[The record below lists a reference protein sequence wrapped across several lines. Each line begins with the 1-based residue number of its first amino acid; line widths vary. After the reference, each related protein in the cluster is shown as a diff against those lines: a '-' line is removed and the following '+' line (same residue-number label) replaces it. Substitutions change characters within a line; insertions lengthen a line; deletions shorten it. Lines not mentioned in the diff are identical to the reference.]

1 MERSVADHG
10 ADYVIAGAGSAGCVL
25 ARRLAQTGASV
36 ILVEAGG
43 PDRTRLVRKP
53 GMIAIFHNVP
63 ALKKRL
69 DWGYYTAPQASA
81 LGRRIPQPRGRVLGG
96 SGSINGMLFVRGHRR
111 NYDDWAV
118 PGWSYENVLSSF
130 KRMEDWEDGA
140 TALRGAGGPVKVTR
154 QKDLTPA
161 SQAFMEALAATAGVK
176 KIDDYNGESQEGVSV
191 FQQNASGGLRYS
203 SSVAYLDHHSRPNL
217 TVLTRARITRIVIAN
232 GRATGVEVATE
243 QGRGTITASREVIM
257 CAGVYGSPQ
266 LLMLSGVGPAGHLRE
281 HGIDVVA
288 DLPVGDNLHDH
299 MFVPMTYCTTS
310 ARNRGTT
317 PYFVSGVVKEA
328 VRGDTWMGR
337 TVFEAVGFVR
347 GPQARDIPDIQVHA
361 LPWSYPFPNQ
371 DSPAR
376 QKVDKRCALTIMP
389 TLIYP
394 KSRGTL
400 RLASADPAAAPV
412 IDPGYLTEPDDSRL
426 LLDGIELIRET
437 MASPLIAGQV
447 SLELN
452 PGPGFGDR
460 AALAAELPN
469 RATSVYHAVGT
480 CRMGTDERAVVD
492 PELRVRGIDGLRVAD
507 ASIMPS
513 ITGGNTN
520 APAMMIGEHCA
531 SLMGLR
537 LSAACRDPV
546 EQQPEQGVGHLLGA
560 VALGQPP
567 LRRDPQ
573 HVAEQPV
580 GEPRVQVGAEGA
592 LLLAPLELSNP
603 GPLDLAHRLAQV
615 PEPGL
620 AAEVAPVVLQ
630 HGQRGAVPGQGLA
643 GRADDLLQHLPG
655 RAARGHRGPVVG
667 QHIVDEAR
675 QDLVADRLLRVEVV
689 VQAAG
694 QDARGVRDLSHG
706 RGAVALLREQ
716 LARELHH
723 VSPPT
728 RTCRAHPAIIAG
740 PNRSATV
747 SSVSP
752 NSPSVYRCDG
762 RPWLASPAASCR
774 MASAAAPESGNPK
787 YP

>member
-1 MERSVADHG
+1 MSW
-10 ADYVIAGAGSAGCVL
+10 AGAGSAGCVL
-25 ARRLAQTGASV
+25 ARRLAQTGATV
-36 ILVEAGG
+36 ILLEAGG

-81 LGRRIPQPRGRVLGG
+81 LGRKIPQPRGRVLGG
-96 SGSINGMLFVRGHRR
+96 SGSINGMLFVRGNRK

-161 SQAFMEALAATAGVK
+161 SQAFIEALAATAGVK
-176 KIDDYNGESQEGVSV
+176 KIDDYNGESQEGASV

-203 SSVAYLDHHSRPNL
+203 SSVAYLDKHSLDEHGLPNL
-217 TVLTRARITRIVIAN
+217 TVITRARITRVVIDK
-232 GRATGVEVATE
+232 GRATGVEVVTEKGPE
-243 QGRGTITASREVIM
+243 QGHSIITARREVIL
-257 CAGVYGSPQ
+257 CAGVYGSAQ

-281 HGIDVVA
+281 HGIAVAA

-299 MFVPMTYCTTS
+299 MFVPMTYCMTS

-317 PYFVSGVVKEA
+317 PYFVGGIVREA
-328 VRGDTWMGR
+328 IRGDTWMGR

-347 GPQARDIPDIQVHA
+347 SSRSPQIPDIQVHA

-400 RLASADPAAAPV
+400 RLASADPSAAPV
-412 IDPGYLTEPDDSRL
+412 IDPGYLTEPDDSRV
-426 LLDGIELIRET
+426 LLDGIELIREV
-437 MASPLIAGQV
+437 MASKLIASQV

-452 PGPGFGDR
+452 PGPGFPDR

-480 CRMGTDERAVVD
+480 CRMGTDDRAVVD
-492 PELRVRGIDGLRVAD
+492 PALRVRGIDGLRVAD

-531 SLMGLR
+531 SLMGATLM
-537 LSAACRDPV
+537 
-546 EQQPEQGVGHLLGA
+546 GA
-560 VALGQPP
+560 TLMGTP
-567 LRRDPQ
+567 D
-573 HVAEQPV
+573 
-580 GEPRVQVGAEGA
+580 
-592 LLLAPLELSNP
+592 
-603 GPLDLAHRLAQV
+603 
-615 PEPGL
+615 
-620 AAEVAPVVLQ
+620 
-630 HGQRGAVPGQGLA
+630 
-643 GRADDLLQHLPG
+643 
-655 RAARGHRGPVVG
+655 
-667 QHIVDEAR
+667 
-675 QDLVADRLLRVEVV
+675 
-689 VQAAG
+689 
-694 QDARGVRDLSHG
+694 
-706 RGAVALLREQ
+706 
-716 LARELHH
+716 
-723 VSPPT
+723 
-728 RTCRAHPAIIAG
+728 
-740 PNRSATV
+740 
-747 SSVSP
+747 
-752 NSPSVYRCDG
+752 
-762 RPWLASPAASCR
+762 
-774 MASAAAPESGNPK
+774 
-787 YP
+787 